1 MIVMNTSYT
10 LIEELNVNSDLSQLS
25 IVENL
30 IDRVCNNV
38 NVVNEYGNV
47 LIAVTEAFN
56 NAVLH
61 GNKNINNGQ
70 VYIKVLDGDHNFVF
84 QIDDEGKGF
93 DFNNLPDPTQPENI
107 EKENGRGIFL
117 MRSLAEDVVFEN
129 NGSRVKILF
138 NK

>member
-1 MIVMNTSYT
+1 MNTSYT
-10 LIEELNVNSDLSQLS
+10 LIEEINVNSDLSQLS
-25 IVENL
+25 VVENL

-61 GNKNINNGQ
+61 GNKNSVNAQ

-84 QIDDEGKGF
+84 QLDDEGKGF
-93 DFNNLPDPTQPENI
+93 DFDNLPDPTQPENI

-129 NGSRVKILF
+129 NGARVKILF

>member
-1 MIVMNTSYT
+1 MIVMDTPYT
-10 LIEELNVNSDLSQLS
+10 LIEEIKVNSDLGQLS
-25 IVENL
+25 VVEDL
-30 IDRVCNNV
+30 IDRICNNV
-38 NVVNEYGNV
+38 NIVNEYGNV

-61 GNKNINNGQ
+61 GNKNIQNAQ

-84 QIDDEGKGF
+84 QLDDEGKGF
-93 DFNNLPDPTQPENI
+93 DYTNLPDPTQPENL

-117 MRSLAEDVVFEN
+117 MKSLAEEVSFDN
-129 NGSRVKILF
+129 NGARVKILF